1 MHTRTKTALIVVSA
15 SLMTMTGC
23 AAGSA
28 EAKEVTN
35 GPSPV
40 PANTIPEQQVEALFD
55 EWNASLATG
64 DPAKVDAMYAADAV
78 LLPTV
83 APGVHDTSAE
93 RVGYFT
99 AFLQNDPTGTVD
111 EGVVRPLGPNAVSHS
126 GLYSFTMGTTGE
138 VVKARFTFVYERI
151 NGEWKIVEHHS
162 SKEPAAK

>member
-1 MHTRTKTALIVVSA
+1 MHTRTKTALIVASA
-15 SLMTMTGC
+15 SLMTLTV

-28 EAKEVTN
+28 AAQNKVN
-35 GPSPV
+35 GPSSV
-40 PANTIPEQQVEALFD
+40 PANTISEQEVEALFNK
-55 EWNASLATG
+55 WNASLATG

-99 AFLQNDPTGTVD
+99 AFLQNDPTGAVD
-111 EGVVRPLGPNAVSHS
+111 EGVVRTLGPSAVSHS

-138 VVKARFTFVYERI
+138 VVNARFTFVYERI
-151 NGEWKIVEHHS
+151 HGEWKIVEHHS
-162 SKEPAAK
+162 SRELAAK

>member
-1 MHTRTKTALIVVSA
+1 MHTRTKTALIVASA
-15 SLMTMTGC
+15 SLITL
-23 AAGSA
+23 AVAGSA
-28 EAKEVTN
+28 AAQNKVN
-35 GPSPV
+35 GPSAI
-40 PANTIPEQQVEALFD
+40 PANTISEQQVQALF
-55 EWNASLATG
+55 EKWNASLATG
-64 DPAKVDAMYAADAV
+64 DPAKVDAMYATDAV

-83 APGVHDTSAE
+83 ASSVHDTSAE

-99 AFLQNDPTGTVD
+99 AFLQNDPSGSVD
-111 EGVVRPLGPNAVSHS
+111 EGVVRTLGPAAVSHS